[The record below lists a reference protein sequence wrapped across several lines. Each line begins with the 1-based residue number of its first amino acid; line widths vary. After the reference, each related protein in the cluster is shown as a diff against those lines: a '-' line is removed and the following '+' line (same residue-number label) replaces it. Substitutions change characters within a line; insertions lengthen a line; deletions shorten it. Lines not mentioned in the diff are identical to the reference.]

1 MRCPGA
7 LESQR
12 DAVETTVAASE
23 AAVEPH
29 NPLTHPW
36 PPATERPPANLHMG
50 HDVGH
55 ASRPD
60 WRLCARVGYSF
71 DGVNAP
77 ARLEHPRPYDGPGVP
92 QRCGSVLWGASV
104 VPDAASIEKK
114 HRETQRDGSLRCKMQ
129 LHFAPPPQGREPSA
143 YYLLPRRSIPERVV
157 VRRIK
162 IISISYQMALTSREQ
177 SAVLVVVPLCTMFAG
192 ALAPLPLSLS
202 LLTQPPSSTRTC

>member
-114 HRETQRDGSLRCKMQ
+114 HRETQRDGSRCSSCI
-129 LHFAPPPQGREPSA
+129 LHHRPRAENHQPTICCPGGR
-143 YYLLPRRSIPERVV
+143 
-157 VRRIK
+157 
-162 IISISYQMALTSREQ
+162 
-177 SAVLVVVPLCTMFAG
+177 
-192 ALAPLPLSLS
+192 SLS
-202 LLTQPPSSTRTC
+202 VWWCAGSKSSRSRTRWPLHRASSPRSS